1 MQFLIAFL
9 VVLPFASAQFP
20 GFGQRPVG
28 GFGGRGGFN
37 GGGPLFQSGGERSYY
52 VRGRLV
58 CGIQGAQGARVS
70 LWENRAG
77 GGQPDVHD
85 EDVIDASG
93 TVSLKAEIRGSSG
106 GGTINL
112 EARYSEESSGFNGGG
127 RGAGFGSGGRLGGF
141 GQFAGLPQPI
151 Q

>member
-1 MQFLIAFL
+1 
-9 VVLPFASAQFP
+9 
-20 GFGQRPVG
+20 
-28 GFGGRGGFN
+28 
-37 GGGPLFQSGGERSYY
+37 QSGGERSYY

-70 LWENRAG
+70 LWENRG

-106 GGTINL
+106 GGFGNGNLMMTIMHNCDGNRQLTIALPPSYYNQGIVAIKTFDLGTINL